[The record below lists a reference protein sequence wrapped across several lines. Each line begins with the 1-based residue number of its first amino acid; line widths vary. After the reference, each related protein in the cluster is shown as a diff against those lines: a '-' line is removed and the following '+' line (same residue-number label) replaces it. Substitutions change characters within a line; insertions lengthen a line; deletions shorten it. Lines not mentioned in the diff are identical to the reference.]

1 MFISIKH
8 HIFRNNV
15 CSQWQNQSNTFFK
28 YNCQP
33 RDYTSGGERTI
44 DIQSEPAATLHMITI
59 RVILPQFTIIGH
71 NRHRMGTKINSS
83 LSKDLK
89 AKDQHPSQG
98 IEPATLCSTS
108 EIWCCTCVKRLFWSR
123 SINQTLYFQA

>member
-1 MFISIKH
+1 MFISIKYL
-8 HIFRNNV
+8 IFRNNV
-15 CSQWQNQSNTFFK
+15 CSQWQNQPNTFLNITA
-28 YNCQP
+28 YQ
-33 RDYTSGGERTI
+33 GTI
-44 DIQSEPAATLHMITI
+44 LLEVKEPATTLHVITI

-89 AKDQHPSQG
+89 GKDQHPSQG
-98 IEPATLCSTS
+98 IKPATLCSKS